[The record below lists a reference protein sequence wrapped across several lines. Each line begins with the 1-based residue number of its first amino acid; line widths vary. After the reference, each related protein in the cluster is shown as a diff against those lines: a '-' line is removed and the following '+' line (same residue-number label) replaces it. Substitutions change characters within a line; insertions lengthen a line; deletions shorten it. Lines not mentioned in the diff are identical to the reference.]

1 MPSSVVTLTMTQNAP
16 PIPFGGT
23 VTQVRMSLSFM
34 CGLLGSRERRE
45 R

>member
-1 MPSSVVTLTMTQNAP
+1 MTQNDP

-34 CGLLGSRERRE
+34 RRLQRERPRK
-45 R
+45 